1 MKVGVWEIQIMLLM
15 NKLLLHCTWKTSE
28 NKEHHGSH
36 TFIIHPLGAFFKV
49 NDNQLMDL
57 SQNQIM
63 CYIIYHSGTASP
75 EVLAMCTKCKN
86 CLIAYHKS
94 NGIMT
99 MKKHVEYDHVLL
111 KIF

>member
-1 MKVGVWEIQIMLLM
+1 
-15 NKLLLHCTWKTSE
+15 
-28 NKEHHGSH
+28 
-36 TFIIHPLGAFFKV
+36 
-49 NDNQLMDL
+49 MDL